1 MGFLATPL
9 GWIMKLCYELVG
21 NYGIALLIFTLITR
35 LVVFPLNIKQQKST
49 AKMSMLQPELQKL
62 QKKYKNNKEK
72 LNEET
77 MKLYS
82 KENANP
88 MASCL
93 PMIITLVILWSLIPV
108 VYGPLTYVSEA
119 NKDNV
124 ASTNTLI
131 TEIYTLSSDVKEQK
145 TNFDAII
152 KEVGEDN
159 AKLKE
164 EFKKEKYKG
173 INKMDPSGDEWT
185 KIIEAV
191 KKDPS
196 IGEFITDPNKVSENL
211 VKSRPELVIFDI
223 VKKEEGK
230 HAVIIPDDYKDVRVA
245 AEDFDYEFLGLSLGT
260 IPKWGFN
267 LTVLIP
273 ILSAVLQLLTTIIS
287 QRFTKKNN
295 PAAAQMGGSMKIML
309 YAMPL
314 FSLWIGFSF
323 PAGLGLYWIYSSLF
337 SVIQVI
343 VLNVIYTPE
352 KVKAMV
358 EKDKAKAKK
367 KNKQSFMERAMAAQ
381 NQQNGNANS
390 NSSTNDNEEE
400 FDEDRK
406 LSKAEAKELQRKRL
420 NEARRRM
427 AEKYGDEYSDD

>member
-1 MGFLATPL
+1 MNILATPL
-9 GWIMKLCYELVG
+9 GWIMKLCYELIS

-49 AKMSMLQPELQKL
+49 AKMSMLTPELEKL
-62 QKKYKNNKEK
+62 KKKYKNNKEK

-82 KENANP
+82 KESVNP

-93 PMIITLVILWSLIPV
+93 PMVITLVILWSLIPV
-108 VYGPLTYVSEA
+108 IYGPLTYVSDA

-124 ASTNTLI
+124 EATNTLI
-131 TEIYTLSSDVKEQK
+131 TEIYTLSSDVKDQN
-145 TNFDAII
+145 TTFDAII
-152 KEVGEDN
+152 KEIGEDN

-164 EFKKEKYKG
+164 EFKKDKYKG
-173 INKMDPSGDEWT
+173 INKLDPSGDEWT

-191 KKDPS
+191 KREPTIDK
-196 IGEFITDPNKVSENL
+196 FITNPDKVSENL

-223 VKKEEGK
+223 VKKENGK
-230 HAVIIPDDYKDVRVA
+230 YADIIPDDYKDVREA
-245 AEDFDYEFLGLSLGT
+245 AEDFNYEFLGLSLGT

-273 ILSAVLQLLTTIIS
+273 IISAVLQLLCTIIS
-287 QRFTKKNN
+287 QRFQKKNN
-295 PAAAQMGGSMKIML
+295 PAAVQMGGSMKVML

-337 SVIQVI
+337 ALVQTI

-358 EKDKAKAKK
+358 DKDRAKAKK

-381 NQQNGNANS
+381 NQQNGNT
-390 NSSTNDNEEE
+390 SSIVDLDDDDDGEE
-400 FDEDRK
+400 RK

-427 AEKYGDEYSDD
+427 AEKYGDEYDDKD

>member
-1 MGFLATPL
+1 MNFLATPL
-9 GWIMKLCYELVG
+9 GWIMKLCYELVS

-49 AKMSMLQPELQKL
+49 AKMSMLTPELEKL
-62 QKKYKNNKEK
+62 KKKYKNNKEK

-77 MKLYS
+77 MKLYN

-93 PMIITLVILWSLIPV
+93 PMVITLVILWSLIPV

-131 TEIYTLSSDVKEQK
+131 TEIYTLSSDVKEQN
-145 TNFDAII
+145 TSIDAII
-152 KEVGEDN
+152 KEIGEDN
-159 AKLKE
+159 EKLKE
-164 EFKKEKYKG
+164 EFKKDKYKE
-173 INKMDPSGDEWT
+173 INKLDPSGDEWT
-185 KIIEAV
+185 KIIEAI
-191 KKDPS
+191 KRDPS
-196 IGEFITDPNKVSENL
+196 IDSFILDENNVSANL

-223 VKKEEGK
+223 VKKDNGK
-230 HAVIIPDDYKDVRVA
+230 HAVIIPDDYSDVKEA
-245 AEDFDYEFLGLSLGT
+245 AEDFNYEFLGLSLGT
-260 IPKWGFN
+260 IPKWKSW
-267 LTVLIP
+267 TALIP
-273 ILSAVLQLLTTIIS
+273 IISAVLQLLCTIIS
-287 QRFTKKNN
+287 QRFQKKNN
-295 PAAAQMGGSMKIML
+295 PTAAQMGGSMKIML

-343 VLNVIYTPE
+343 VLNVVYTPE

-358 EKDKAKAKK
+358 EKDRAKAKK
-367 KNKQSFMERAMAAQ
+367 KNKKSFMERAMEAQ
-381 NQQNGNANS
+381 NQQNGNNGKKAAV
-390 NSSTNDNEEE
+390 DDYDDE

-406 LSKAEAKELQRKRL
+406 LSKSEAKELQRKRL

-427 AEKYGDEYSDD
+427 AEKYGDEYKDD

>member
-1 MGFLATPL
+1 MNILATPL
-9 GWIMKLCYELVG
+9 GWIMKLCYELIS
-21 NYGIALLIFTLITR
+21 NYGIALLLFTFITR
-35 LVVFPLNIKQQKST
+35 LVVFPLNIKQQKGT
-49 AKMSMLQPELQKL
+49 AKMSLLTPELEKL
-62 QKKYKNNKEK
+62 KKKYKNDKEK

-82 KENANP
+82 KANANP

-108 VYGPLTYVSEA
+108 VYGPLTYVSDA

-124 ASTNTLI
+124 AATNTLI
-131 TEIYTLSSDVKEQK
+131 TEVYTLSKDVKDQNTTIE
-145 TNFDAII
+145 AII
-152 KEVGEDN
+152 KECDDN
-159 AKLKE
+159 TDKLKE
-164 EFKKEKYKG
+164 EFKKDKYKG
-173 INKMDPSGDEWT
+173 IDKLDLSGDELT
-185 KIIEAV
+185 KVVEAV
-191 KKDPS
+191 RRVPTIDK
-196 IGEFITDPNKVSENL
+196 FILDENNVSANL
-211 VKSRPELVIFDI
+211 VTSRPELVIFDI
-223 VKKEEGK
+223 VKKDNGEYAE
-230 HAVIIPDDYKDVRVA
+230 IIPDDYKDVREA
-245 AEDFDYEFLGLSLGT
+245 AENFNYEFLGLSLGT
-260 IPKWGFN
+260 IPRWKSI
-267 LTVLIP
+267 TCLIP
-273 ILSAVLQLLTTIIS
+273 ILSAVLQLLCTIIS

-295 PAAAQMGGSMKIML
+295 PAAANMGGSMKIML

-352 KVKAMV
+352 KVKEMAK
-358 EKDKAKAKK
+358 KDMEKAKK
-367 KNKQSFMERAMAAQ
+367 KKKRPSMMERAIAAQ
-381 NQQNGNANS
+381 NQQNGNS
-390 NSSTNDNEEE
+390 KSISDTDDDE

-427 AEKYGDEYSDD
+427 AEKYGDEYDDKE

>member
-1 MGFLATPL
+1 MNFLATPL
-9 GWIMKLCYELVG
+9 GWIMKLCYELVS

-49 AKMSMLQPELQKL
+49 AKMSMLTPELEKL
-62 QKKYKNNKEK
+62 KKKYKNNKEK

-77 MKLYS
+77 MKLYN

-131 TEIYTLSSDVKEQK
+131 TEIYTLSSDVKEQN
-145 TNFDAII
+145 TTIDAII

-159 AKLKE
+159 EKLKE
-164 EFKKEKYKG
+164 EFKKDKYKE
-173 INKMDPSGDEWT
+173 INKLDPSGDEWT
-185 KIIEAV
+185 KIIEAI
-191 KKDPS
+191 KRDPS
-196 IGEFITDPNKVSENL
+196 IDSFILDENNVSVNL

-223 VKKEEGK
+223 VKKDSGK
-230 HAVIIPDDYKDVRVA
+230 HAVIIPDDYSDVKEA
-245 AEDFDYEFLGLSLGT
+245 AEDFNYEFLGLSLGT
-260 IPKWGFN
+260 IPKWKSW
-267 LTVLIP
+267 TALIP
-273 ILSAVLQLLTTIIS
+273 IISAVLQLLCTIIS
-287 QRFTKKNN
+287 QRFQKKNN
-295 PAAAQMGGSMKIML
+295 PTAAQMGGSMKIML

-337 SVIQVI
+337 SVVQVI
-343 VLNVIYTPE
+343 VLNVVYTPE

-358 EKDKAKAKK
+358 EKDRAKAKK
-367 KNKQSFMERAMAAQ
+367 KNKKSFMERAMEAQ
-381 NQQNGNANS
+381 NQQNGNNGNKAKA
-390 NSSTNDNEEE
+390 DDIDDE

-406 LSKAEAKELQRKRL
+406 LSKSEAKELQRKRL

-427 AEKYGDEYSDD
+427 AEKYGDEYKDD